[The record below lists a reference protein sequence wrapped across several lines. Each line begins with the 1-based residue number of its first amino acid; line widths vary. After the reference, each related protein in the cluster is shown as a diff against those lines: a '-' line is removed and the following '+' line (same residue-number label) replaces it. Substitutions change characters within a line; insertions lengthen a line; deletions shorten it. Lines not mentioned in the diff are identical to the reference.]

1 VTEEVQPKPK
11 SRRAIGFVAGVIVLL
26 GLAAFAARVY
36 LRPKPSPF
44 LTEGFDFNMLRK
56 PEIDWRGP
64 DLGTKVD
71 LTRLESR
78 DGRTLA
84 SVIDNRPIMIVALSP
99 ECPMCS
105 IANDELLYL
114 RDELANRNVNYYMSF
129 FTAPTP
135 DFDTFKYADGL
146 NLGVPSF
153 IWNKTSGPPPE
164 PIFKMTTPSHLLVKN
179 DGTVIRVWPGSYA
192 EKSVRDRMAHQILSE
207 TSVVMD
213 TLNAQS
219 RNEPAR

>member
-1 VTEEVQPKPK
+1 MTEEVQPKSK
-11 SRRAIGFVAGVIVLL
+11 SRLTIGLVAGAIVLL
-26 GLAAFAARVY
+26 GSAAFAARVY

-64 DLGTKVD
+64 DLGTRVD
-71 LTRLESR
+71 LARLESR
-78 DGRTLA
+78 EGKTLA
-84 SVIDNRPIMIVALSP
+84 GIVDNRPIMIVALSP

-105 IANDELLYL
+105 IANDELLHL
-114 RDELANRNVNYYMSF
+114 RDELANRNVKYYMSF

-135 DFDTFKYADGL
+135 DADTFKYADGL

-164 PIFKMTTPSHLLVKN
+164 PIFKMTTPSHLLVRS

-192 EKSVRDRMAHQILSE
+192 DKSVRDRMARQILSE

-213 TLNAQS
+213 TLDVLS
-219 RNEPAR
+219 RNEPR

>member
-105 IANDELLYL
+105 ILARRARKPERELLHVVLY
-114 RDELANRNVNYYMSF
+114 R
-129 FTAPTP
+129 
-135 DFDTFKYADGL
+135 AD
-146 NLGVPSF
+146 
-153 IWNKTSGPPPE
+153 
-164 PIFKMTTPSHLLVKN
+164 
-179 DGTVIRVWPGSYA
+179 
-192 EKSVRDRMAHQILSE
+192 
-207 TSVVMD
+207 
-213 TLNAQS
+213 
-219 RNEPAR
+219 ARF

>member
-1 VTEEVQPKPK
+1 M
-11 SRRAIGFVAGVIVLL
+11 
-26 GLAAFAARVY
+26 
-36 LRPKPSPF
+36 PSPF

-78 DGRTLA
+78 EGKTLA
-84 SVIDNRPIMIVALSP
+84 GVIDNRPLMIVALSP

-105 IANDELLYL
+105 IANDELLHL
-114 RDELANRNVNYYMSF
+114 RDELANRNVNYYISF
-129 FTAPTP
+129 FTTQAPAA
-135 DFDTFKYADGL
+135 DTFKYADGL

-164 PIFKMTTPSHLLVKN
+164 PIFKMTTPSHLLVRS

-192 EKSVRDRMAHQILSE
+192 EKSVRDRMARQILSE

-213 TLNAQS
+213 TLDALS
-219 RNEPAR
+219 RNEPR

>member
-1 VTEEVQPKPK
+1 MTDEAQPKSK

-26 GLAAFAARVY
+26 ALAAVAARVY
-36 LRPKPSPF
+36 LRPMSSPF

-78 DGRTLA
+78 EGKTLA
-84 SVIDNRPIMIVALSP
+84 GITDSRPIMIVALSP

-105 IANDELLYL
+105 IANDELLHL
-114 RDELANRNVNYYMSF
+114 RDELANRNVKYYISF
-129 FTAPTP
+129 FTAQTP
-135 DFDTFKYADGL
+135 DVDTFKYADGL

-164 PIFKMTTPSHLLVKN
+164 PIFKMTTPSHLLVRS
-179 DGTVIRVWPGSYA
+179 DGMVIRVWPGSYA
-192 EKSVRDRMAHQILSE
+192 DKSVRDRMARQILSE

-213 TLNAQS
+213 TLDALS
-219 RNEPAR
+219 RNEPR

>member
-1 VTEEVQPKPK
+1 VTEEVQPKSK
-11 SRRAIGFVAGVIVLL
+11 SRLTIGLVAGAIVLL
-26 GLAAFAARVY
+26 GSAAFAARVY

-64 DLGTKVD
+64 DLGTRVD
-71 LTRLESR
+71 LARLESR
-78 DGRTLA
+78 EGKTLA
-84 SVIDNRPIMIVALSP
+84 GIVDNRPIMIVALSP

-105 IANDELLYL
+105 IANDELLHL
-114 RDELANRNVNYYMSF
+114 RDELANRNVKYYMSF

-135 DFDTFKYADGL
+135 DADTFKYADGL

-164 PIFKMTTPSHLLVKN
+164 PIFKMTTPSHLLVRS

-192 EKSVRDRMAHQILSE
+192 DKSVRDRMARQILSE

-213 TLNAQS
+213 TLDVLS
-219 RNEPAR
+219 RNEPR